1 MIKLKKY
8 IWKYIVE
15 QWIVTILDTCNEFTR
30 FCDTKRKREEGTS
43 MTKESRGIDNV
54 SLKCFIVGRCRSGRS
69 SNRFPFFSSSPLLP
83 FLKATLRRGKL
94 STFISAND
102 KSMRRLRR
110 QNGSIYF
117 EYIQIFDSTFPLEI
131 YDSLRKKKKKEKWT
145 HKNSL
150 ERDKQWTKNILSR
163 QDKTTFFCQE
173 SCSSS
178 TSQEQRPVAKSS
190 SWRVS
195 PDSRIETI
203 FKLKSISVVS
213 PRTLFN
219 AKNYRVADYSYG
231 MRAD

>member
-1 MIKLKKY
+1 MLIEKIKKSY

-117 EYIQIFDSTFPLEI
+117 EYVRGQIFDSTFPLEI
-131 YDSLRKKKKKEKWT
+131 YGSFRKKEKWT

-150 ERDKQWTKNILSR
+150 ERDKQWTKNILAGKIRRLSFVKNRVHRPLPKNKGRWPKVPRGVFRRIHGSR
-163 QDKTTFFCQE
+163 PFSNWNRYPLCLPGHF
-173 SCSSS
+173 S
-178 TSQEQRPVAKSS
+178 TR
-190 SWRVS
+190 
-195 PDSRIETI
+195 RII
-203 FKLKSISVVS
+203 
-213 PRTLFN
+213 
-219 AKNYRVADYSYG
+219 G
-231 MRAD
+231 

>member
-1 MIKLKKY
+1 MKKLKKY

-117 EYIQIFDSTFPLEI
+117 EYIRGQIFDSTFPLEI
-131 YDSLRKKKKKEKWT
+131 YGSFRKKEKWT

-178 TSQEQRPVAKSS
+178 TSQEQSPMAKSS